1 MKKLAMALLCLVS
14 VAFFA
19 SCSKE
24 GQPSIS
30 VLNEDGYVQDGAIVT
45 LDEDIN
51 FGFVMTSS
59 PDSEKELTK
68 LVVKIDGVQWA
79 EINLT
84 GMKEYTYRETIS
96 YGDSKELIGE
106 SVITATVTDKAG
118 EEATASITLYF
129 EEVEVILIPEDFTWN
144 RHGGNAATGNLAEL
158 GLQWTSNEKEIYAVI
173 KPLQGAA
180 LYKFGAGRDIWS
192 STNTEA
198 EKIALFQENL
208 EPITEFKEISCTAAD
223 KDYDIVLGTVYN
235 NQVNLIHITHSAAYT
250 FKGTDVTIT
259 GQYK

>member
-30 VLNEDGYVQDGAIVT
+30 VLNEPGYVQDGAVVT

-59 PDSEKELTK
+59 PDSDKELSK
-68 LVVKIDGVQWA
+68 LVVKIDGEQWA

-84 GMKEYTYRETIS
+84 GLKEYTYRQTIA
-96 YGDSKELIGE
+96 YGAKEIIGE
-106 SVITATVTDKAG
+106 SEITATVTDKAG
-118 EEATASITLYF
+118 EEATASIKLYF
-129 EEVEVILIPEDFTWN
+129 NWEEPLIPVDFTWN
-144 RHGGNAATGNLAEL
+144 RHGGAAATGNLADL

-173 KPLQGAA
+173 KPIEGAT
-180 LYKFGAGRDIWS
+180 LYKFGAERDIWN
-192 STNTEA
+192 STTTEA
-198 EKIALFQENL
+198 EKVALFNENL
-208 EPITEFKEISCTAAD
+208 EPITEFKEISCTAAN
-223 KDYDIVLGTVYN
+223 KDYDIVLGTLYN
-235 NQVNLIHITHSAAYT
+235 NQVNLIHITHSAAYS

>member
-59 PDSEKELTK
+59 PDSGKELTK

-96 YGDSKELIGE
+96 YGDSKEIIGE

-129 EEVEVILIPEDFTWN
+129 NEEEILVPVDFTWI
-144 RHGGNAATGNLAEL
+144 RHGSNPATGLAEL
-158 GLQWTSNEKEIYAVI
+158 GLQWTSNEREIYAVI
-173 KPLQGAA
+173 TPLEGAA
-180 LYKFGAGRDIWS
+180 FYKFGAGRDIWN
-192 STNTEA
+192 STTTLA
-198 EKIALFQENL
+198 EKITLFQENL

-235 NQVNLIHITHSAAYT
+235 NQVNLIHITHSSAVYDGAT
-250 FKGTDVTIT
+250 KVTIT